1 MGLDE
6 TAVFVDWNLQ
16 RFQRVESDISDCM
29 LLQRLSSFI
38 SHRNSSEIF
47 SIVSLFLWSMVY
59 SRYWIFELL
68 DGVVD

>member
-1 MGLDE
+1 MRLLYLLTGIFN
-6 TAVFVDWNLQ
+6 VFKEWKA
-16 RFQRVESDISDCM
+16 ISDCM